1 MSYQTSS
8 KRLPLFW
15 LLIGA
20 RKLVF
25 FWHQSDG
32 RNPGDSLKFNDQYQ
46 RDQQYHRQLKHP
58 YWSIAFN
65 FHTSPLHLRNHGITQ
80 EKVTKIEVFLKGGAL
95 IYGTCWNIC
104 SLRKQ
109 SKFGDSTT
117 VVPAKWRLRYEFK
130 NSILMTSH
138 YPDLGSACDNFLV
151 QSNFPDLCS
160 DMSSVWNFCV
170 HFWDV
175 LLQEI
180 SGSVT
185 RCWLFSQAKIFV
197 VNHTVIW
204 LGQFLIVYSLMWCN
218 RYSVISCDRNW
229 VWSVFIKQRNSF
241 WKVLMPLLSWKASYK
256 TVHDN
261 RIFHHGS
268 LHEV

>member
-46 RDQQYHRQLKHP
+46 RHQQYHRQLKHP

-65 FHTSPLHLRNHGITQ
+65 FHTSPLHLRNHGIIQ
-80 EKVTKIEVFLKGGAL
+80 ELVTKIEVFFKGWGF
-95 IYGTCWNIC
+95 NIHAEIFVAWEN
-104 SLRKQ
+104 SQ
-109 SKFGDSTT
+109 HYFGDSTT
-117 VVPAKWRLRYEFK
+117 GVPAKWRLRNECK

-138 YPDLGSACDNFLV
+138 HPDLGSACDNFLV
-151 QSNFPDLCS
+151 ESNFPDLGS
-160 DMSSVWNFCV
+160 DVSSVRNFCV

-180 SGSVT
+180 KGSVT
-185 RCWLFSQAKIFV
+185 KCWLFSQAKIFV

-229 VWSVFIKQRNSF
+229 VWSVFIKQRNSL